1 MKLYNHFFVLFK
13 TESIFIGFCFSWQN
27 HEHKIQTLEKI
38 SQYHQGK
45 WTWVLFLF
53 FQKLLFWSC
62 FSTYRG
68 SSRYMDSVYADSL
81 YASSKFP
88 RKLRNGVEI
97 STKSA
102 VTFIPRF
109 TLIENLTYANYR
121 GHKIRLKWGPPV
133 LQNT

>member
-1 MKLYNHFFVLFK
+1 MKLYKHIFVLLK

-88 RKLRNGVEI
+88 RKLRNTVQNYTIVIFYTEI
-97 STKSA
+97 LTGKVVLWCFFSSETSEKIHNSTFQ
-102 VTFIPRF
+102 V
-109 TLIENLTYANYR
+109 
-121 GHKIRLKWGPPV
+121 KISV
-133 LQNT
+133 

>member
-1 MKLYNHFFVLFK
+1 M
-13 TESIFIGFCFSWQN
+13 
-27 HEHKIQTLEKI
+27 
-38 SQYHQGK
+38 
-45 WTWVLFLF
+45 
-53 FQKLLFWSC
+53 
-62 FSTYRG
+62 G

-121 GHKIRLKWGPPV
+121 GHKIRLK
-133 LQNT
+133 